1 MKIES
6 KEQIINYFISGNK
19 NEQLIGVENEK
30 FLFKRNS
37 NKRAEYSDLLKIFT
51 IFIDRFDWQPIKED
65 NNIIGLK
72 KNGKAIT
79 LEPGNQIELSGEKLT
94 NIHEVCAESFE
105 FQDKLNLAS
114 KEVNLKTLS
123 VGYDPF
129 SNLDNI
135 PNNPKKRYRVMTKEM
150 PRNGKLSL
158 DMMYLTAGTQINID
172 YKSEDDFKKKFKII
186 SYLTPLSIGL
196 FSNSAIK
203 ENKFSGFLSYRS
215 KVWQNTSRGGLPEIF
230 LNNISFEMYAD
241 FILNFPLL
249 FLKKKNEYLFP
260 EGKTYSDLIEEGL
273 ADEKNLEL
281 HLSTIFTEVRL
292 KKYIEIRSLDA
303 CEWNCHC
310 AGPAFFVGLL
320 YGNIDEVYQIIK
332 NWNKNEIMNAYFES
346 PKKGLQTEIKGKSFL
361 EWGKIF
367 LDLSKE
373 SLLNRNFKNKN
384 NNDESIFLKN
394 IEQIIKEKKTKAEK
408 TLEQC

>member
-51 IFIDRFDWQPIKED
+51 IFIDRFDWQPVKED

-94 NIHEVCAESFE
+94 NIHEVCAESYE

-114 KEVNLKTLS
+114 KEVNLTTLS

-172 YKSEDDFKKKFKII
+172 YKSEDDFKKKFKVI

-332 NWNKNEIMNAYFES
+332 DWNKNEIMNAYFES

>member
-30 FLFKRNS
+30 FLFKTNS

-172 YKSEDDFKKKFKII
+172 YKSEDDFKKKFKVI

-332 NWNKNEIMNAYFES
+332 DWNKNEIMNAYFES

-367 LDLSKE
+367 LDLSKK

>member
-30 FLFKRNS
+30 FLFKTNS
-37 NKRAEYSDLLKIFT
+37 NKRAEYSDLLKIFN

-172 YKSEDDFKKKFKII
+172 YKSEDDFKKKFKVI

-332 NWNKNEIMNAYFES
+332 DWNKNEIMNAYFES

-367 LDLSKE
+367 LDISKE

>member
-30 FLFKRNS
+30 FLFKTNS

-94 NIHEVCAESFE
+94 NIHEVCAESYE

-114 KEVNLKTLS
+114 KEVNLTTLS
-123 VGYDPF
+123 VGCDPF

-172 YKSEDDFKKKFKII
+172 YKSEDDFKKKFKVI

-260 EGKTYSDLIEEGL
+260 EGKTYSDLIGEGL

-320 YGNIDEVYQIIK
+320 YGNIAVSYTH
-332 NWNKNEIMNAYFES
+332 
-346 PKKGLQTEIKGKSFL
+346 L
-361 EWGKIF
+361 
-367 LDLSKE
+367 
-373 SLLNRNFKNKN
+373 
-384 NNDESIFLKN
+384 
-394 IEQIIKEKKTKAEK
+394 
-408 TLEQC
+408 TLPTTRLV

>member
-6 KEQIINYFISGNK
+6 KEQIINYFTSGNK

-94 NIHEVCAESFE
+94 NIHEVCAESYE

-114 KEVNLKTLS
+114 KEVNLTTLS

-332 NWNKNEIMNAYFES
+332 DWNKNEIMNAYFES

-367 LDLSKE
+367 LDLSKK
-373 SLLNRNFKNKN
+373 SLLNKNFKNKN

>member
-30 FLFKRNS
+30 FLFKTNS

-172 YKSEDDFKKKFKII
+172 YKSEDDFKKKFKVI

-332 NWNKNEIMNAYFES
+332 DWNKNEIMNAYFES

-367 LDLSKE
+367 LDISKE

>member
-30 FLFKRNS
+30 FLFKTNS

-94 NIHEVCAESFE
+94 NIHEVCAESYE

-114 KEVNLKTLS
+114 KEVNLTTLS

-249 FLKKKNEYLFP
+249 FLKKKNDYLFP

-332 NWNKNEIMNAYFES
+332 DWNKNEIMNAYFES

>member
-30 FLFKRNS
+30 FLFKTNS

-172 YKSEDDFKKKFKII
+172 YKNEDDFKKKFKVI

-332 NWNKNEIMNAYFES
+332 DWNKNEIMNAYFES

-367 LDLSKE
+367 LDISKE

>member
-30 FLFKRNS
+30 FLFKTNS

-94 NIHEVCAESFE
+94 NIHEVCAESYE

-114 KEVNLKTLS
+114 KELNLTTLS

-172 YKSEDDFKKKFKII
+172 YKSEDDFKKKFKVI

-332 NWNKNEIMNAYFES
+332 DWNKNEIMNAYFES

-408 TLEQC
+408 TIEQC

>member
-30 FLFKRNS
+30 FLFKTNS

-65 NNIIGLK
+65 NNIVGLK

-94 NIHEVCAESFE
+94 NIHEVCAESYE

-172 YKSEDDFKKKFKII
+172 YKSEDDFKKKFKVI

-332 NWNKNEIMNAYFES
+332 DWNKNEIMNAYFES

>member
-30 FLFKRNS
+30 FLFKTNS

-172 YKSEDDFKKKFKII
+172 YKSEDDFKKKFKVI

-332 NWNKNEIMNAYFES
+332 DWNKNEIMNAYFES
-346 PKKGLQTEIKGKSFL
+346 PKKGLQTEINGKSFL

>member
-19 NEQLIGVENEK
+19 TEQLIGVENEK

-65 NNIIGLK
+65 NNIICLK

-94 NIHEVCAESFE
+94 NIHEVCAESYE

-135 PNNPKKRYRVMTKEM
+135 PNNPKKRFRVMTKEM

-172 YKSEDDFKKKFKII
+172 YKSEDDFKKKIKVI

-249 FLKKKNEYLFP
+249 FLKKKNKYLFP

-332 NWNKNEIMNAYFES
+332 DWNKNEIMNAYFES

>member
-30 FLFKRNS
+30 FLFKTNS

-172 YKSEDDFKKKFKII
+172 YKSEDDFKKKFKVI

-332 NWNKNEIMNAYFES
+332 EWNKNEIMNAYFES

>member
-30 FLFKRNS
+30 FLFKTNS

-172 YKSEDDFKKKFKII
+172 YKSEDDFKKKFKVI

-196 FSNSAIK
+196 FSKSAIK

-230 LNNISFEMYAD
+230 LDNISFEMYAD

-332 NWNKNEIMNAYFES
+332 DWNKNEIMNAYFES

>member
-30 FLFKRNS
+30 FLFKTNS

-65 NNIIGLK
+65 NNIVGLK

-172 YKSEDDFKKKFKII
+172 YKSEDDFKKKFKVI

-332 NWNKNEIMNAYFES
+332 DWNRNEIMNAYFES

>member
-30 FLFKRNS
+30 FLFKTNS

-72 KNGKAIT
+72 KDGKAIT

-172 YKSEDDFKKKFKII
+172 YKSEDDFKKKFKVI

-332 NWNKNEIMNAYFES
+332 DWNKNEIMNAYFES

>member
-6 KEQIINYFISGNK
+6 KEQIINYFTSGNK

-94 NIHEVCAESFE
+94 NIHEVCAESYE

-114 KEVNLKTLS
+114 KEVNLTTLS

-332 NWNKNEIMNAYFES
+332 DWNKNEIMNAYFES

-367 LDLSKE
+367 LDLSKK

>member
-94 NIHEVCAESFE
+94 NIHEVCAESYE

-135 PNNPKKRYRVMTKEM
+135 VFN
-150 PRNGKLSL
+150 LL
-158 DMMYLTAGTQINID
+158 ILL
-172 YKSEDDFKKKFKII
+172 KI
-186 SYLTPLSIGL
+186 L
-196 FSNSAIK
+196 
-203 ENKFSGFLSYRS
+203 
-215 KVWQNTSRGGLPEIF
+215 
-230 LNNISFEMYAD
+230 ISFIIKNSGLLRNP
-241 FILNFPLL
+241 FLL
-249 FLKKKNEYLFP
+249 FL
-260 EGKTYSDLIEEGL
+260 
-273 ADEKNLEL
+273 
-281 HLSTIFTEVRL
+281 
-292 KKYIEIRSLDA
+292 
-303 CEWNCHC
+303 
-310 AGPAFFVGLL
+310 
-320 YGNIDEVYQIIK
+320 II
-332 NWNKNEIMNAYFES
+332 
-346 PKKGLQTEIKGKSFL
+346 
-361 EWGKIF
+361 
-367 LDLSKE
+367 
-373 SLLNRNFKNKN
+373 
-384 NNDESIFLKN
+384 
-394 IEQIIKEKKTKAEK
+394 
-408 TLEQC
+408 